1 MNSLYKTYCFSA
13 MLLNKSTSYM
23 YGQEMMD
30 YKKTKRI
37 YGDNKGLIGSV
48 YDLTYEPTKINK
60 RIYLGNA
67 YNARDY
73 YNLEEN
79 NIGMVIN
86 CSRTIPN
93 YFEDDF
99 EYERVDV
106 NDTPGQDILKYIDE
120 IVVKMNK
127 FLKKNPKKNILVH
140 CFMGSSRSATIVIAY
155 IMKYI
160 GYRRRDALNFV
171 KSKRDLVN
179 INIDFFNQ
187 LSEFEKTL

>member
-1 MNSLYKTYCFSA
+1 
-13 MLLNKSTSYM
+13 
-23 YGQEMMD
+23 
-30 YKKTKRI
+30 
-37 YGDNKGLIGSV
+37 
-48 YDLTYEPTKINK
+48 
-60 RIYLGNA
+60 
-67 YNARDY
+67 
-73 YNLEEN
+73 
-79 NIGMVIN
+79 MVIN

>member
-1 MNSLYKTYCFSA
+1 
-13 MLLNKSTSYM
+13 M